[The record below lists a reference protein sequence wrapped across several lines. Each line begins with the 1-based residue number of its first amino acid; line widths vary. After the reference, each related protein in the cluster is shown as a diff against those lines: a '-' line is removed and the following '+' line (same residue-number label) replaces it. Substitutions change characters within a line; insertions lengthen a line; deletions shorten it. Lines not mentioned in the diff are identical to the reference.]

1 MAGINPATGRF
12 DPYYYGPSASS
23 PSSPPPGGYAVG
35 ERNNVQRTTTYNPST
50 QTFQN
55 LVTSYNIPNPGGSW
69 SGSQAPAAGPAAPGG
84 PASGPAAPAG
94 PSAEELYYQRIQ
106 LQQQAAVRDSLTS
119 LFNSYGLS
127 GLYGKIVEWAKQD
140 YSAETIVLMLRQTQ
154 EYKQRFPAME
164 ELAKKG
170 RGISEADYIGYE
182 RTAAAYEQAYGLPQG
197 MLMNNVGKLLLS
209 DVSVQELEDRVQ
221 LAAAASITAP
231 EDFKAEMRDRFGI
244 NQGALTAYYLDPDTA
259 LPLLEK
265 QYAMAVIGTEARRQ
279 GVEGISTDFLG
290 LLQNQGVTQDQ
301 AKANFGEVA
310 YAEGLSV
317 GAGETATTMD
327 LAESAF
333 GTSADATR
341 KVQRVAGSR
350 KARFQGGGG
359 YTGGREG
366 LTGIGVSS
374 T

>member
-1 MAGINPATGRF
+1 MAGINPATGKF
-12 DPYYYGPSASS
+12 DPYYYGPA
-23 PSSPPPGGYAVG
+23 PAPTVPAGGYAVG
-35 ERNNVQRTTTYNPST
+35 QRTNVQTTTQYNPRT
-50 QTFQN
+50 GTFQN
-55 LVTSYNIPNPGGSW
+55 VVTSYNIPNPGGSW
-69 SGSQAPAAGPAAPGG
+69 AGTQAPSATPTTTPQGVVPPPTPAED
-84 PASGPAAPAG
+84 PAKA
-94 PSAEELYYQRIQ
+94 YYDRLK
-106 LQQQAAVRDSLTS
+106 LQQQAAVRDSLMG

-140 YSAETIVLMLRQTQ
+140 YSAETIMLMLRGTA

-164 ELAKKG
+164 ALAAKG
-170 RGISEADYIGYE
+170 RGITEADYIGYE
-182 RTAAAYEQAYGLPQG
+182 RTAANYEQMYGLPSG
-197 MLMNNVGKLLLS
+197 MLTGKVTELLIN
-209 DVSVQELEDRVQ
+209 DVSPAELEDRVQ

-231 EDFKAEMRDRFGI
+231 QDFKDEMRDRFNIDSG
-244 NQGALTAYYLDPDTA
+244 GLTAYYLDPDTA

-265 QYAMAVIGTEARRQ
+265 QYAMAVLGTEARRQ
-279 GVEGISTDFLG
+279 GVAGISTDYLG

-310 YAEGLSV
+310 YAQGLTA

-333 GTSADATR
+333 GTSAEAQR

-350 KARFQGGGG
+350 VARFQGGGG
-359 YTGGREG
+359 YTGSREG
-366 LTGIGVSS
+366 LTGLGVSS